1 LEGRGGPAV
10 ATAAAHLSG
19 LDRVFLRRACELAER
34 GRGSTAPNPAVG
46 AVIALGARTLGEGF
60 HRVRGAEHA
69 EAAALADAKAHDLT
83 VSGAT
88 LYVSLEPC
96 DHVGL
101 TPACSAAIV
110 DAGIARVVIGALD
123 PNPRT
128 AAGGVARLQAAG
140 IAVDVADD
148 AWSRDVIEEFAA
160 SVARPRPYVRLKMA
174 ASLDGFV
181 APRMGERRWLTGGE
195 TRDYVRE
202 LRARY
207 DAVLVGA
214 GTVRVDDPQLTVR
227 PPRARRKPFV
237 RVVVCEDAA
246 VPATRAIFAPVEG
259 YAPTVVLAPAG
270 KRAAFVALET
280 HADVLYVGDDGA
292 QTLDLAAA
300 LEALQRRGISS
311 VLCEGGP
318 TLAARL
324 LAGGLVDRVD
334 WLVAPEFLGA
344 PGAVA
349 ALTAGPGELH
359 LRFER
364 FERLGPDL
372 LISAVVLREDARE
385 AECSAV

>member
-1 LEGRGGPAV
+1 M
-10 ATAAAHLSG
+10 
-19 LDRVFLRRACELAER
+19 
-34 GRGSTAPNPAVG
+34 
-46 AVIALGARTLGEGF
+46 
-60 HRVRGAEHA
+60 RGAEHA
-69 EAAALADAKAHDLT
+69 EAAALADARARN
-83 VSGAT
+83 VAARGAT

-110 DAGIARVVIGALD
+110 EAGIARVVIGTLD

-128 AAGGVARLQAAG
+128 AAGGVARLRAAG
-140 IAVDVADD
+140 VAVDVADD
-148 AWSRDVIEEFAA
+148 DWSRELIEEFAA
-160 SVARPRPYVRLKMA
+160 SVARTRPYVRLKMA

-181 APRMGERRWLTGGE
+181 APRTGERHWLTGAE
-195 TRDYVRE
+195 ARDYVRE

-227 PPRARRKPFV
+227 PPRARRKPYL
-237 RVVVCEDAA
+237 RVVACEDAP
-246 VPATRAIFAPVEG
+246 VPETRAVFAPVEG
-259 YAPTVVLAPAG
+259 YAPTLVLAPAG
-270 KRAAFVALET
+270 KRDAF
-280 HADVLYVGDDGA
+280 
-292 QTLDLAAA
+292 AA
-300 LEALQRRGISS
+300 LEAHADVAYVGGAEAQTLELGAALETLHGRGITS

-324 LAGGLVDRVD
+324 LARGLVDRVD

-349 ALTAGPGELH
+349 ALTAGPGERR
-359 LRFER
+359 LRFDR

-372 LISAVVLREDARE
+372 LISALVLGAASE
-385 AECSAV
+385 AACSAV